1 MRRTILL
8 LALALATTAQA
19 QALKDPQWAAWLDKG
34 QTDALEKAAQA
45 RLGTQPADVQALA
58 ALALAQGDRLDNARL
73 DAGVRTAESCIAR
86 HADQAVCYYAL
97 GSVQSLQALSGGA
110 MKAIS
115 LAGKVKSNM
124 QRALELDPALF
135 EARLGL
141 VQFYLRV
148 PGMVGGSVPKA
159 RELADDLS
167 SRQPEQARLLRAMIA
182 ANDKNWAEEE
192 RELRVVKPGEDL
204 PLKFA
209 LREAWGQLGTDL
221 MWAKQPEKSREIFNA
236 LQRDWPKHA
245 LGYYGMGRVEASLG
259 HQDEA
264 IRLYEKAATL
274 DGADKLPIDHRLGQ
288 ALADKGD
295 KAAAQRA
302 LERFVANKRSNP
314 ANVKDARKLLDELGQ
329 G

>member
-1 MRRTILL
+1 
-8 LALALATTAQA
+8 
-19 QALKDPQWAAWLDKG
+19 
-34 QTDALEKAAQA
+34 
-45 RLGTQPADVQALA
+45 
-58 ALALAQGDRLDNARL
+58 
-73 DAGVRTAESCIAR
+73 
-86 HADQAVCYYAL
+86 
-97 GSVQSLQALSGGA
+97 

-115 LAGKVKSNM
+115 LAGKVKGNL

-135 EARLGL
+135 EARVGL

-148 PGMVGGSVPKA
+148 PGMVGGSVSKA
-159 RELADDLS
+159 RELAGELS
-167 SRQPEQARLLRAMIA
+167 TSRPEQARLLRAMVA

-192 RELRVVKPGEDL
+192 RELRAVKPGDDL

-209 LREAWGQLGTDL
+209 VREAWGQLGTDL

-245 LGYYGMGRVEASLG
+245 LGYYGMGRVEASQG
-259 HQDEA
+259 HPDEA
-264 IRLYEKAATL
+264 IRLYEKAASL

-288 ALADKGD
+288 ALVDKGD